1 VYIPSKT
8 DRVFCFHPV
17 LSFIHEERGGK
28 RDEKM
33 GKRDKK
39 MKKRGE
45 KDKKGVE
52 KEIKRGSDYTSSRE
66 KRKE

>member
-1 VYIPSKT
+1 
-8 DRVFCFHPV
+8 
-17 LSFIHEERGGK
+17 
-28 RDEKM
+28 
-33 GKRDKK
+33 

-52 KEIKRGSDYTSSRE
+52 KEIKRGWDYTSSRE

>member
-1 VYIPSKT
+1 
-8 DRVFCFHPV
+8 
-17 LSFIHEERGGK
+17 
-28 RDEKM
+28 
-33 GKRDKK
+33 

>member
-1 VYIPSKT
+1 
-8 DRVFCFHPV
+8 
-17 LSFIHEERGGK
+17 
-28 RDEKM
+28 
-33 GKRDKK
+33 

-52 KEIKRGSDYTSSRE
+52 KEIKRGSDYTPSRE